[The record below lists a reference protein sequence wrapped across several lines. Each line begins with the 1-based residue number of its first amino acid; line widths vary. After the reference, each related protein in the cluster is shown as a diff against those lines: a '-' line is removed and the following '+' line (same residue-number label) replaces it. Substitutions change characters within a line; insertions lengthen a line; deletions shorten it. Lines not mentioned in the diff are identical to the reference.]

1 VLEDDLSANLGMSV
15 VIDHR
20 AGGEGQVIIRYKT
33 LDQLDQLCQLL
44 SQVR

>member
-1 VLEDDLSANLGMSV
+1 MSV

-20 AGGEGQVIIRYKT
+20 AGGEGQVTIRYQT

-44 SQVR
+44 SSVR